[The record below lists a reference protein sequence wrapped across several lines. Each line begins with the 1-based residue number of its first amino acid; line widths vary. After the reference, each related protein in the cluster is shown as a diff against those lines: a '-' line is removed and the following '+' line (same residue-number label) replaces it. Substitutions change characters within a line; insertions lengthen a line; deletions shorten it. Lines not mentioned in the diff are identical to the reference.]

1 MDNSLNERFSVIG
14 DVEVT
19 VTDADGLI
27 KDHREIKNLVVA
39 AGKSWIASRMV
50 NAADAVMSHM
60 AIGTGT
66 VTPNTSNTALGAQVA
81 RVALTSTSRTN
92 NQVTYS
98 ASFPAGT
105 GTGSITEAGIFNASS
120 LGTMLCRTVFSEVNK
135 DILDTLTINWT
146 VTIL

>member
-1 MDNSLNERFSVIG
+1 MDNLNETFSVIG
-14 DVEVT
+14 DVEIT
-19 VTDADGLI
+19 VTSIDGAI
-27 KDHREIKNLVVA
+27 KDHREVKNLVVA
-39 AGKSWIASRMV
+39 VGKNWIASRMV
-50 NAADAVMSHM
+50 NATDAVMSHM

-66 VTPNTSNTALGAQVA
+66 VTPNTANTALGTEAA
-81 RVALTSTSRTN
+81 RVALTSTNRTN

-98 ASFPAGT
+98 ASFPSGT

-120 LGTMLCRTVFSEVNK
+120 LGTMLCRTVFTTVNK

>member
-1 MDNSLNERFSVIG
+1 MDNLNEQFSVIG

-19 VTDADGLI
+19 VTGADGKI

-39 AGKSWIASRMV
+39 SGKNWIASRMV
-50 NAADAVMSHM
+50 NATDAVMSHM
-60 AIGTGT
+60 AIGTGA
-66 VTPNTSNTALGAQVA
+66 VTPNTANTALGTQVA
-81 RVALTSTSRTN
+81 RVALTSTGRTN

-120 LGTMLCRTVFSEVNK
+120 AGTMLCRTVFSAVNK
-135 DILDTLTINWT
+135 DILDSLTINWT